1 MKVNLSGEILTEEQ
15 ANFSI
20 YNRGYQ
26 YGDALFET
34 IRVINTK
41 IMFWEDHYFRLMAS
55 MRILRMEIPLGFSPE
70 FLAEEIQHLIKINNL
85 EDKALRV
92 KINIHRKEGG
102 LYLPED
108 REVGYLI
115 SLKPISDSF
124 YLLKNEAYEVE
135 LYKDYFQTSGLLSTL
150 KTNNRSLNVL
160 ASIFAEENAY
170 DNCLL
175 INEKKNIIE
184 AVNGNIFVVKGNRIK
199 TPPLAEGCIQGIIR
213 KKLIEIINKAEE
225 YTLDESPVSPFELQ
239 KSDEMFITNVI
250 VGIQP
255 ITKYRK
261 KTYTGNVA
269 KQLLAK
275 LNLTARLGD

>member
-1 MKVNLSGEILTEEQ
+1 
-15 ANFSI
+15 
-20 YNRGYQ
+20 
-26 YGDALFET
+26 
-34 IRVINTK
+34 
-41 IMFWEDHYFRLMAS
+41 MFWEDHYFRLMAS

-135 LYKDYFQTSGLLSTL
+135 LYKDYFQASGLLSTL

-184 AVNGNIFVVKGNRIK
+184 AVNGNIFVVKGNTIK